1 MISILFLDH
10 AEALGGAEYSLLWLI
25 EQLQASSQ
33 WRPHLACPPGALADG
48 VRALGAPVYPVA
60 MPRLRRS
67 SRLLRHWLSTAR
79 DIAAIARDVDA
90 AILHTNTIRATMY
103 GILAARL
110 ARRPLI
116 WHMRDF
122 WLSETPPTRPQLDD
136 GLKRILCAASTRVIA
151 NSRATAAHLPCPAKI
166 EVVYNG
172 IPIHQYDV
180 REPGIEPFFQEW
192 GIPSGAPVVGMAG
205 RLRPWKGQRV
215 FLQMAAYIHRQRPDV
230 HFLIVGGSPFGK
242 DDAYVRELQ
251 ALVAR
256 SNLTNFVTFTGH
268 LSDIGSAL
276 AAMTIFVHP
285 GEPEPFGLVN
295 IEAMAMGK
303 PVIAFAHGALPE
315 IVTPETG
322 ILVPPGDVNALAK
335 AALSLLARPEY
346 AAGMGK
352 AGQARARSSF
362 SMERAAR
369 EIQTIYQSVFS
380 RGTHA

>member
-1 MISILFLDH
+1 
-10 AEALGGAEYSLLWLI
+10 
-25 EQLQASSQ
+25 
-33 WRPHLACPPGALADG
+33 
-48 VRALGAPVYPVA
+48 
-60 MPRLRRS
+60 
-67 SRLLRHWLSTAR
+67 
-79 DIAAIARDVDA
+79 
-90 AILHTNTIRATMY
+90 
-103 GILAARL
+103 
-110 ARRPLI
+110 
-116 WHMRDF
+116 
-122 WLSETPPTRPQLDD
+122 
-136 GLKRILCAASTRVIA
+136 
-151 NSRATAAHLPCPAKI
+151 
-166 EVVYNG
+166 
-172 IPIHQYDV
+172 
-180 REPGIEPFFQEW
+180 
-192 GIPSGAPVVGMAG
+192 
-205 RLRPWKGQRV
+205 
-215 FLQMAAYIHRQRPDV
+215 
-230 HFLIVGGSPFGK
+230 LIVGGSPFGK